1 MKINVEAIPN
11 IPRIN
16 KGDNIGEIIAL
27 SAIKSNFEIQ
37 NGDIL
42 CVASKAISTAEGQDI
57 DLSNIKPSKLAKEIH
72 QKIPRKDPR
81 IIQKMI
87 DETGDPTG
95 NKLDIHIENRY
106 IGAWLPNGMR
116 LTSAG
121 IDKIDSDHVMLLP
134 QNPDLSAKKISE
146 IVQQK
151 LNAKVGVI
159 ITDSDGRIEKL
170 GATQIAIGLY
180 GVPALRVSETVDPVT
195 GKIKKSEE
203 TFCDLLAAT
212 AALVMGQRGTNKP
225 VVKISG
231 IDYTFNESSRITDS
245 LGMAPKEYR
254 NCAVIKETKPRST
267 E

>member
-1 MKINVEAIPN
+1 MQINIEAIPN

-27 SAIKSNFEIQ
+27 SAVKSNFKIY

-42 CVASKAISTAEGQDI
+42 CVASKAISTAEGRDI
-57 DLSNIKPSKLAKEIH
+57 ALSNVKPSEIANEIH

-95 NKLDIHIENRY
+95 NKLDINIENQY

-121 IDKIDSDHVMLLP
+121 IDKIDSNHVMLLP
-134 QNPDLSAKKISE
+134 ENTDLSAKKISE

-151 LNAKVGVI
+151 LNVRVGVI

-170 GATQIAIGLY
+170 GSTQIAIGLY
-180 GVPALRVSETVDPVT
+180 GIPALRVSESLDPVT

-212 AALVMGQRGTNKP
+212 AALIMGQRGTNKP
-225 VVKISG
+225 IVRISG
-231 IDYTFNESSRITDS
+231 IDYIFNESSRITDS
-245 LGMAPKEYR
+245 LGMVKKEHENR
-254 NCAVIKETKPRST
+254 TGIKEPKPRST

>member
-1 MKINVEAIPN
+1 MQINIEAIPN
-11 IPRIN
+11 IPRIH
-16 KGDNIGEIIAL
+16 KGDNIGEIITL
-27 SAIKSNFEIQ
+27 SAVKSNFKIY

-42 CVASKAISTAEGQDI
+42 CVASKAISTAEGRDI
-57 DLSNIKPSKLAKEIH
+57 ALSNVKPSELANAIH

-95 NKLDIHIENRY
+95 NKLDINIENQY

-121 IDKIDSDHVMLLP
+121 IDKIDSNHVMLLP
-134 QNPDLSAKKISE
+134 ENPDLSAKKISA

-151 LNAKVGVI
+151 LNVRVGVI

-170 GATQIAIGLY
+170 GSTQIAIGLY
-180 GVPALRVSETVDPVT
+180 GIPALRVSESVDPAT
-195 GKIKKSEE
+195 GKIKKSKE

-212 AALVMGQRGTNKP
+212 AALIMGQRGTNKP
-225 VVKISG
+225 IVRISG
-231 IDYTFNESSRITDS
+231 IDYIFNESSRITDS
-245 LGMAPKEYR
+245 LGIVPKEHA
-254 NCAVIKETKPRST
+254 NSAGIKEPKPRST

>member
-1 MKINVEAIPN
+1 MKINVEEIPN
-11 IPRIN
+11 IPIIN

-27 SAIKSNFEIQ
+27 SVVKSNFKIN

-42 CVASKAISTAEGQDI
+42 CVASKAISTAEGRDI
-57 DLSNIKPSKLAKEIH
+57 DLNNIKLSELANEIH

-95 NKLDIHIENRY
+95 NKLDINIENQY

-121 IDKIDSDHVMLLP
+121 IDKIDSNHVMLLP
-134 QNPDLSAKKISE
+134 ENPDLSAKKISE
-146 IVQQK
+146 IVKQK
-151 LNAKVGVI
+151 LNARVGII

-170 GATQIAIGLY
+170 GSTQIAIGLY
-180 GVPALRVSETVDPVT
+180 GVPALRVSESVDPVT
-195 GKIKKSEE
+195 SKIKKSEE

-212 AALVMGQRGTNKP
+212 AALIMGQRGTNKP
-225 VVKISG
+225 IVRISG
-231 IDYTFNESSRITDS
+231 IDYIFNESNRITDS
-245 LGMAPKEYR
+245 LGMVPKEYG
-254 NCAVIKETKPRST
+254 NSTVIKKRKPIST